1 MHSSELRGT
10 DFEVTVDGQPCP
22 HGEYFRGFVKTDR
35 LGVVASRQIGGAG
48 AVTLILAYVTAF
60 YDDYRRDNDEFFA
73 YPDFFAFQK
82 GTPLANYGMFDIWPE
97 HKLVALAPAP
107 ETAASTRATDTVDAS
122 AALRAVNDRGVQVL
136 IVPDKP
142 VVNQTFDNVAL
153 ASARRRITTCYA
165 YDFSGQVNR
174 ADVIIRCNQG
184 PKLIDWVAQ
193 MFQSISHDQTL
204 KASSDQWLAT
214 QSNGKT
220 LEQSFRRITLDEA
233 LARL

>member
-1 MHSSELRGT
+1 
-10 DFEVTVDGQPCP
+10 
-22 HGEYFRGFVKTDR
+22 
-35 LGVVASRQIGGAG
+35 
-48 AVTLILAYVTAF
+48 
-60 YDDYRRDNDEFFA
+60 
-73 YPDFFAFQK
+73 
-82 GTPLANYGMFDIWPE
+82 MFDIWPE